1 MKKNFK
7 ENILNWTPL
16 CVAFCM
22 FAGFTLLSCNTKTP
36 TKTHTDCGVP
46 VDTVQVDSTVV
57 DSVLLDSAQ
66 LY

>member
-36 TKTHTDCGVP
+36 TKVNEAP

-57 DSVLLDSAQ
+57 DSILLDSAQ